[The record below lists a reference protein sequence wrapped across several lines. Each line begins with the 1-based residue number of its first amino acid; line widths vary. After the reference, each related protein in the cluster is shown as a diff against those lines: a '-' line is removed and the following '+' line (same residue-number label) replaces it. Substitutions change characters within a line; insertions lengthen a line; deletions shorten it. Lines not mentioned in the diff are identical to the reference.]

1 MGATIEPMPTRVRS
15 RPALRLMAATV
26 LAAVAFAGVAVS
38 AGGAQTA
45 AGLSRWDGSVDLY
58 RTGVFTTQKS
68 WLWCTAADVQIM
80 RNIVHRQGDHTT
92 SGQRRYFDYMRAHN
106 RYRIP
111 VSDGVDPAGW
121 TAGLRRYVDAR
132 YRLVSSGSFDAAL
145 RSAVTN
151 LRRTNLPVGITVS
164 HGGHA
169 WILVGFT
176 ATADPAVTT
185 RFTVTSVRVVGPLWG
200 LQSRSYGYDMR
211 PNTKLTVRQLR
222 GFFTPWH
229 YAGVRMAFE
238 GRWVSIQP
246 IPTTTS
252 TAAAAPRPTPT
263 PTPRPSASLSLIPT
277 PSAAPPLPSPASSGG
292 AGVAALPPPVDPS
305 APAEPV
311 ATEPVGSSATMLGAP
326 FAVLLAILAWAALVG
341 SAVALLRARPPRR
354 LLR

>member
-1 MGATIEPMPTRVRS
+1 MGATIEPMPTHVRS
-15 RPALRLMAATV
+15 RPALRLIAATV
-26 LAAVAFAGVAVS
+26 LAVVAFAGVSAS
-38 AGGAQTA
+38 AGGVQTA
-45 AGLSRWDGSVDLY
+45 AALSRWDGSIDLY

-80 RNIVHRQGDHTT
+80 RNIVHRQADHTT

-111 VSDGVDPAGW
+111 VSDGIDPAGW

-151 LRRTNLPVGITVS
+151 LRKTNLPVGITVS

-229 YAGVRMAFE
+229 YAGVRMAWE

-246 IPTTTS
+246 IPTTTTS
-252 TAAAAPRPTPT
+252 PTAATPRPSPTPT
-263 PTPRPSASLSLIPT
+263 PTPT
-277 PSAAPPLPSPASSGG
+277 PSAAGPALPSPASSGG
-292 AGVAALPPPVDPS
+292 AGVAALPPPVGPS
-305 APAEPV
+305 ARAEPV
-311 ATEPVGSSATMLGAP
+311 TTEPVGSSAPVLGASL
-326 FAVLLAILAWAALVG
+326 AVLLAILAWAALVG
-341 SAVALLRARPPRR
+341 SAVALLRSRPPRR
-354 LLR
+354 LVR